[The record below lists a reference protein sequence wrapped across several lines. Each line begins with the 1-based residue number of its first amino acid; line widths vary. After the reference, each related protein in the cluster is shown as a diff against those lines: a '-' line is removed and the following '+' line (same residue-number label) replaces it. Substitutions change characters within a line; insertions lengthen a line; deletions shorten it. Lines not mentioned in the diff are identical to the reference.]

1 VEFDEIRDLDKR
13 AVQASVTVVS
23 HARADDLAR
32 ATPCAGWDLADLLAH
47 MTTQHYGFAAA
58 AEGRGADPDV
68 WRTRTA
74 GDDPVQDYTKSADVV
89 VAAFAD
95 DAVADRQ
102 LSLPEIS
109 TEVTFPASQAISFH
123 FIDYVVH
130 GWDVAR
136 TLGIPLVLDA
146 DVLEAGLAVAAKV
159 PGGDRR
165 LAPGAAFAPSVPALD
180 DGEPI
185 DLIVAMLGR
194 SPTWQR

>member
-1 VEFDEIRDLDKR
+1 VEFDEIRDLDRR
-13 AVQASVTVVS
+13 AVQASVQVVS
-23 HARADDLAR
+23 HTRADDLTR

-47 MTTQHYGFAAA
+47 MTTQHHGFAAA
-58 AEGRGADPDV
+58 AEGRGADPEV
-68 WRTRTA
+68 WRTRPA
-74 GDDPVQDYTKSADVV
+74 GDDPVRDYAESAEVV
-89 VAAFAD
+89 VQAFAD
-95 DAVADRQ
+95 DAITERQ

-109 TEVTFPASQAISFH
+109 SEVTFPASQAISFH

-165 LAPGAAFAPSVPALD
+165 LAPGAAFAPSVPAPD

-194 SPTWQR
+194 SPSWQR

>member
-1 VEFDEIRDLDKR
+1 VQLDEIRHLDRR
-13 AVQASVTVVS
+13 AVQASVHVVS
-23 HARADDLAR
+23 HARAEDLGR
-32 ATPCAGWDLADLLAH
+32 ATPCAGWSLADLLAH

-58 AEGRGADPDV
+58 AEGRGDDREV
-68 WRTRTA
+68 WEIRPST
-74 GDDPVQDYTKSADVV
+74 DDPVRDYAKSAERVM
-89 VAAFAD
+89 AAFAD

-109 TEVTFPASQAISFH
+109 TEITFPATQAIGFH

-146 DVLEAGLAVAAKV
+146 DVLEAGLTLARTV
-159 PGGDRR
+159 PGGARR
-165 LAPGAAFAPSVPALD
+165 LEPGAAFAPGVPAPD
-180 DGEPI
+180 DGEPL

-194 SPTWQR
+194 SPGWQR

>member
-1 VEFDEIRDLDKR
+1 VEFDEIRDLDRR
-13 AVQASVTVVS
+13 AVQASVNVVS

-58 AEGRGADPDV
+58 AEGRGDPEL
-68 WRTRTA
+68 WRTRPA
-74 GDDPVQDYTKSADVV
+74 GDDPVQDYTTSADVV

-109 TEVTFPASQAISFH
+109 TDVTFPAGQAISFH

-165 LAPGAAFAPSVPALD
+165 LAAGAAFAPSVQAPD

-194 SPTWQR
+194 SPSWQR

>member
-13 AVQASVTVVS
+13 AVQTSITVVS

-58 AEGRGADPDV
+58 AEGRGADPEV
-68 WRTRTA
+68 WRTLPA
-74 GDDPVQDYTKSADVV
+74 GDDPVRDYAESAEVV
-89 VAAFAD
+89 VQAFAD
-95 DAVADRQ
+95 DAITERQ

-165 LAPGAAFAPSVPALD
+165 LAPGAAFAPSVPAPD

-194 SPTWQR
+194 SPSWQR

>member
-1 VEFDEIRDLDKR
+1 VEFDEIRDLDRR
-13 AVQASVTVVS
+13 AVQASVNVVS

-58 AEGRGADPDV
+58 AKGRGADREV

-74 GDDPVQDYTKSADVV
+74 GDNPVQDYTTSADVV

-109 TEVTFPASQAISFH
+109 TDVTFPADQAISFH

-165 LAPGAAFAPSVPALD
+165 LAPGAAFAPSVQAPD

>member
-1 VEFDEIRDLDKR
+1 VEFDEIRDLDRR
-13 AVQASVTVVS
+13 AVQASVNVVS
-23 HARADDLAR
+23 HAGADDLGR

-58 AEGRGADPDV
+58 AQGRGADPEV

-74 GDDPVQDYTKSADVV
+74 GDDPVQDYTTSAEVV

-109 TEVTFPASQAISFH
+109 TEVTFPAGQAISFH

-165 LAPGAAFAPSVPALD
+165 LAPGAAFAPSVPAPD

-194 SPTWQR
+194 SPSWQR

>member
-1 VEFDEIRDLDKR
+1 VEFDEIRDLDRR
-13 AVQASVTVVS
+13 AVQASVNVVS

-58 AEGRGADPDV
+58 AKGRGADREV

-74 GDDPVQDYTKSADVV
+74 GDNPVQDYTTSADVV

-109 TEVTFPASQAISFH
+109 TDVTFPAGQAISFH

-165 LAPGAAFAPSVPALD
+165 LAPGAAFAPSVPAPD

-194 SPTWQR
+194 SPSWQR